1 MALLAHEQQFHRNKG
16 SHCSTIFDSEKL
28 VIMLIGKELVKMNYG
43 VLVQQT
49 TMPQTLTWKGIWNMS
64 LSAMSKV
71 ENRGANREG
80 PGRGDGDREDK
91 ILFPLHLL
99 VLLSSVLWYVLHVT
113 CYM

>member
-1 MALLAHEQQFHRNKG
+1 MAMEGFIIRGKG
-16 SHCSTIFDSEKL
+16 GWDDCPLPFPIKVQDSMMERAAPYWE
-28 VIMLIGKELVKMNYG
+28 I
-43 VLVQQT
+43 
-49 TMPQTLTWKGIWNMS
+49 
-64 LSAMSKV
+64 